1 MFWIDIIVILVL
13 FLTKKIKMDERRP
26 TNIFAFKV
34 FSASVMIFGL
44 NFWMADLTE
53 HRLVSRQAQYDATY
67 VVRYLGLG
75 PWLATNSWYT
85 HVSNETRAMASKTD
99 FTKFKNT
106 FKKIAILRQMPRC
119 LGLRKTVTLS

>member
-1 MFWIDIIVILVL
+1 
-13 FLTKKIKMDERRP
+13 
-26 TNIFAFKV
+26 
-34 FSASVMIFGL
+34 MIFGL

-99 FTKFKNT
+99 FTKVQKYIQEDRYLAPNAKMFGIAKNRNVIVIHLESLQQDVINMKV
-106 FKKIAILRQMPRC
+106 KKLLP
-119 LGLRKTVTLS
+119 S